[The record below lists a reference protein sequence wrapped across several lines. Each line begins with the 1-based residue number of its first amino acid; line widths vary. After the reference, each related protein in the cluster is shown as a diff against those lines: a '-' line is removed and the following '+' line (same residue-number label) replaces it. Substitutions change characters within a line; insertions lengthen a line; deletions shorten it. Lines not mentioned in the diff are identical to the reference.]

1 VAREL
6 NKYTVQPTPLSTELQ
21 PAVGGEGPVG
31 LSLGATLRRRW
42 RMIVTIW
49 LLVLILGLPYIW
61 LRIHPTFTATAK
73 VEVAPILPA
82 ILYNDAD
89 SRAMPFYSEFLNTQ
103 ALKIA
108 SPDVASAALKRDQ
121 IKNVPFVKEGG
132 GVSPLLKSIEVTNPH
147 RTHLLLIEVTQLD
160 RESAVALCQAVTEA
174 YMETV
179 VSGEDSQKESELEVL
194 TKTLEDLETRRREKQ
209 TEIDKL
215 GQDYQ
220 TSTGSMLNTLRE
232 ALVES
237 LAESHRA
244 LELVDLRIIELELK
258 LEQLEAGNIAVLQ
271 EQETDPATLERFVEE
286 APTVR
291 ALQDQLQAVS
301 TRLLKLTRL
310 LTDEHK
316 EVIAARREKA
326 ELETELEAE
335 RPRIAATFAQS
346 KQGSAS
352 QTLKDAI
359 ASTQTELEVTR
370 KHHDRIVQRIDERD
384 AKSMAM
390 GTLERQL
397 QGLQE
402 EKELIK
408 EEYQRVSTA
417 IKQRIIE
424 GQRPTRIKLVS
435 DARILPD
442 GMRDKRKKFTLA
454 VVFGG
459 LFLGMFVVL
468 IRDRL
473 DSILYGPQ
481 QIEAD
486 MGLRLLGAVPCLSEL
501 KSGRVTHED
510 FVESYR
516 VVRTTLSSLGP
527 DGMPPQCML
536 VTSAQAGEGKTSLAI
551 SLSASLAETGARV
564 LLIDADMQAPSIR
577 RFFKLHDRPGLESV
591 LSGDTS
597 LSDAAVTVRIQGIEV
612 LACGMNGAP
621 NRGMLDWS
629 SARRV
634 IQAAAGH
641 YQYVVVDSPPAL
653 GAADA
658 LVWSRVVDGVVIA
671 SLAQRSDR
679 TAMRLACERLRSV
692 GATLLGAVVGNV
704 SINETYYS
712 HSVNASI
719 PAGGW
724 TRYGRNQLPVV
735 HDPQGEIESDSGVD
749 A

>member
-1 VAREL
+1 
-6 NKYTVQPTPLSTELQ
+6 
-21 PAVGGEGPVG
+21 
-31 LSLGATLRRRW
+31 
-42 RMIVTIW
+42 MIVTIW
-49 LLVLILGLPYIW
+49 LLVVILGLPYVW
-61 LRIHPTFTATAK
+61 LRMHPTFTATAK
-73 VEVAPILPA
+73 VEVAPMLPA

-89 SRAMPFYSEFLNTQ
+89 SRAMPFFGEFLNTQ

-108 SPDVASAALKRDQ
+108 SSDVVRAALKDEAVQ
-121 IKNVPFVKEGG
+121 DTQFVKDGG
-132 GVSPLLKSIEVTNPH
+132 GITPLLRSIEVANPH
-147 RTHLLLIEVTQLD
+147 RTHLLLIELTQRD
-160 RESAVALCQAVTEA
+160 PDSAVALCRAVTKA
-174 YMETV
+174 YMDTV
-179 VSGEDSQKESELEVL
+179 VSGEDTQKQKQLGILAEKFEEL
-194 TKTLEDLETRRREKQ
+194 KRRRQEKQ
-209 TEIDKL
+209 VEIDEL
-215 GQDYQ
+215 GKDYQ
-220 TSTGSMLNTLRE
+220 TSSGSMLNTLRE
-232 ALVES
+232 ALIES
-237 LAESHRA
+237 LAESRRA
-244 LELVDLRIIELELK
+244 LDQVDLRIIELELK
-258 LEQLEAGNIAVLQ
+258 IEQLEAGNIAVLQ
-271 EQETDPATLERFVEE
+271 EQETGPAELERFVEE
-286 APTVR
+286 SPSVTVLR
-291 ALQDQLQAVS
+291 DQLQIVS
-301 TRLLKLTRL
+301 ARLLKLTSL
-310 LTDEHK
+310 LTEEHTK
-316 EVIAARREKA
+316 VKAARKEKTD
-326 ELETELEAE
+326 LESELEAE
-335 RPRIAATFAQS
+335 RQRVAGTFAQS
-346 KQGSAS
+346 RQGSAT
-352 QTLKDAI
+352 QVLKNAL
-359 ASTQTELEVTR
+359 ASTQAELDIARTHR
-370 KHHDRIVQRIDERD
+370 DRLARRIEARD
-384 AKSMAM
+384 AQGMAM

-402 EKELIK
+402 EKELIE

-417 IKQRIIE
+417 IQQRIFE

-435 DARILPD
+435 DAQILPD

-454 VVFGG
+454 AVFGG
-459 LFLGMFVVL
+459 LFLGIFVVL

-481 QIEAD
+481 QVEAD

-621 NRGMLDWS
+621 NRSMLDWS

-679 TAMRLACERLRSV
+679 TAMKLACERLRSV

-724 TRYGRNQLPVV
+724 TRNGRNQLPVV
-735 HDPQGEIESDSGVD
+735 HDPQGEIESDSDVD

>member
-1 VAREL
+1 MAHEL
-6 NKYTVQPTPLSTELQ
+6 SKYAAQPSTLSTELQ

-49 LLVLILGLPYIW
+49 ALVVILGLPYIW
-61 LRIHPTFTATAK
+61 LRMHPTFTATAQ
-73 VEVAPILPA
+73 VEVAPMLPA
-82 ILYNDAD
+82 ILYNDAE
-89 SRAMPFYSEFLNTQ
+89 SRAMPFYGEFLNTQ

-108 SPDVASAALKRDQ
+108 SPDVVSAALKQNSVQDLL
-121 IKNVPFVKEGG
+121 FVKEGG
-132 GVSPLLKSIEVTNPH
+132 GVTSLLRSIEVTNPF
-147 RTHLLLIEVTQLD
+147 RTHLLLIEVTQPD
-160 RESAVALCQAVTEA
+160 PESAVVLCRAIAKA
-174 YMETV
+174 YMDTV
-179 VSGEDSQKESELEVL
+179 VSGEDSQKHAELEVL
-194 TKTLEDLETRRREKQ
+194 GRRLEDLEASRREKQ
-209 TEIDKL
+209 AEIDEL
-215 GQDYQ
+215 GKDYE
-220 TSTGSMLNTLRE
+220 TSSGSMLNTLRE

-237 LAESHRA
+237 LAESRRA

-258 LEQLEAGNIAVLQ
+258 LEQLEAGNATVLQ
-271 EQETDPATLERFVEE
+271 EQETDPAEIEDFIED

-291 ALQDQLQAVS
+291 ALHDQLQSVS
-301 TRLLKLTRL
+301 ARLLKLTRV
-310 LTDEHK
+310 LTEEHK
-316 EVIAARREKA
+316 EVIATRREKA
-326 ELETELEAE
+326 QLEAELEAE
-335 RPRIAATFAQS
+335 RQRIAGTFGQTRH
-346 KQGSAS
+346 GSAS
-352 QTLKDAI
+352 QVLKDAI
-359 ASTQTELEVTR
+359 SATQSELEVTR
-370 KHHDRIVQRIDERD
+370 KHRERLLERINERD
-384 AKSMAM
+384 AEGMAM
-390 GTLERQL
+390 GRLERQL

-402 EKELIK
+402 EKRLID
-408 EEYQRVSTA
+408 EDYERVSTA

-435 DARILPD
+435 DAQILPD
-442 GMRDKRKKFTLA
+442 GKRDKRKKFTLA
-454 VVFGG
+454 AVFGG
-459 LFLGMFVVL
+459 LFLGVFVVL

-473 DSILYGPQ
+473 DSMLYGPQ
-481 QIEAD
+481 QIEAE

-501 KSGRVTHED
+501 KAGRVTHED

-591 LSGDTS
+591 LNGDTP
-597 LSDAAVTVRIQGIEV
+597 LHEAVIPVRIQGVDV
-612 LACGMNGAP
+612 LACGMNGEP
-621 NRGMLDWS
+621 TRGMLDWS

-641 YQYVVVDSPPAL
+641 YQYVVVDSPPSL

-724 TRYGRNQLPVV
+724 TQDARNQLPVV
-735 HDPQGEIESDSGVD
+735 GNAAGEEETPSGTES
-749 A
+749 

>member
-1 VAREL
+1 MAREL
-6 NKYTVQPTPLSTELQ
+6 SKYTVQPTPLSTELQ
-21 PAVGGEGPVG
+21 PAVGGEGPAG

-49 LLVLILGLPYIW
+49 LLVVILGLPYVW

-73 VEVAPILPA
+73 VEVAPMLPA

-89 SRAMPFYSEFLNTQ
+89 SRAMPFFSEFLNTQ

-108 SPDVASAALKRDQ
+108 SPDVVSAALKHEDVQ
-121 IKNVPFVKEGG
+121 EVPFVKEGG
-132 GVSPLLKSIEVTNPH
+132 GVSPLLRSIEVTNPP
-147 RTHLLLIEVTQLD
+147 RTHLLLIELTQRD
-160 RESAVALCQAVTEA
+160 PDSAVALCRAVTKA
-174 YMETV
+174 YMDTV
-179 VSGEDSQKESELEVL
+179 VSGEDTQKQKQLEILTEKFEEL
-194 TKTLEDLETRRREKQ
+194 KRRRQEKQ
-209 TEIDKL
+209 VEIDEL
-215 GQDYQ
+215 GKDYQ
-220 TSTGSMLNTLRE
+220 TSSGSMLNTLRE
-232 ALVES
+232 ALIES
-237 LAESHRA
+237 LAESRRA
-244 LELVDLRIIELELK
+244 LDQVDLRIIELELK

-271 EQETDPATLERFVEE
+271 EQETGPAELERFVEE
-286 APTVR
+286 SPSVTVLR
-291 ALQDQLQAVS
+291 DQLQIVS
-301 TRLLKLTRL
+301 ARLLKLTSL
-310 LTDEHK
+310 LTEEHTK
-316 EVIAARREKA
+316 VKAARKEKTN
-326 ELETELEAE
+326 LESELEAE
-335 RPRIAATFAQS
+335 RQRVAGTFAQS
-346 KQGSAS
+346 KHGSAT
-352 QTLKDAI
+352 QVLKNAL
-359 ASTQTELEVTR
+359 ASTQAELDIARTHR
-370 KHHDRIVQRIDERD
+370 DRLAQRIEARD
-384 AKSMAM
+384 AKGMAM

-402 EKELIK
+402 EKELIE

-435 DARILPD
+435 DAQILPD

-454 VVFGG
+454 AVFGG
-459 LFLGMFVVL
+459 LFLGIFVVL

-481 QIEAD
+481 QVEAD

-551 SLSASLAETGARV
+551 SLAASLAETGARV

-658 LVWSRVVDGVVIA
+658 LIWSRVVDGVVIA

-679 TAMRLACERLRSV
+679 TAMKLACERLRSV

-724 TRYGRNQLPVV
+724 TRHGRNQLPVV
-735 HDPQGEIESDSGVD
+735 HDPQGEKKSDSDVD